1 MGWALFA
8 TPPDYQQ
15 GSTVKIIFLHV
26 PAAMLAINTYFLM
39 AVASGIGLIRR
50 HHVSFLVAKA
60 AAPIGAAFT
69 AVALITGAV
78 WGQPMWGTWWVWDAR
93 LTAVLIMFFFYL
105 GYMALWAAID
115 EPEKAADLSAVL
127 CLVGVVFAFLSRY
140 AVRFFSTLH
149 QDSSLSM
156 VEAGQRIDDAFR
168 TPLYLCMVAF
178 YVLFL
183 ALLLPARPDRNKAA
197 PRPRAALCGGPGS
210 DAEFADQYA
219 AYVIAA
225 YAATALILGALIWSS
240 VAAARRARPGPR
252 RTAKGAKAMTDATG
266 RMKASGRRADSGSGC

>member
-1 MGWALFA
+1 MSIWRYANPAEFMRVTAPALGPLCAAAAVLLAAGLGWALFA

-26 PAAMLAINTYFLM
+26 PAAMLAINTYFVM
-39 AVASGIGLIRR
+39 AVASGVGLVRR

-105 GYMALWAAID
+105 GYMALWTAID

-149 QDSSLSM
+149 QDSSLSI
-156 VEAGQRIDDAFR
+156 EAGQRIDDAFR
-168 TPLYLCMVAF
+168 MPLYLCIVAF

-183 ALLLPARPDRNKAA
+183 ALLLLRTRTEI
-197 PRPRAALCGGPGS
+197 RL
-210 DAEFADQYA
+210 
-219 AYVIAA
+219 
-225 YAATALILGALIWSS
+225 
-240 VAAARRARPGPR
+240 RRARALR
-252 RTAKGAKAMTDATG
+252 FAAVAA
-266 RMKASGRRADSGSGC
+266 